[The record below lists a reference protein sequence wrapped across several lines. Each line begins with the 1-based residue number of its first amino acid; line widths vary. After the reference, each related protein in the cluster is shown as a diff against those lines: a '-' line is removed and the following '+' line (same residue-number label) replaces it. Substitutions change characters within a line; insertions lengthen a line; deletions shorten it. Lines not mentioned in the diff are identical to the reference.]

1 MIVHTCCFTTR
12 TRALGLSANTVRM
25 SEQEVWGMSKTD
37 LTVSPHQTVPK
48 KYPGRR
54 AIYPR
59 RISQRIIKQ
68 YAPIAKANRQ
78 ARQARRRRSPCRLS
92 VCFARGAVFAVLH
105 CPNRAQKQSHSI
117 HNEIKQKTDGQDR
130 KAKANTTEKQKQGT
144 SKAGKR
150 HILKRD
156 YEKASKKGN
165 RQAKTER
172 ANKHKQEKSP
182 KSI

>member
-1 MIVHTCCFTTR
+1 MRKYDYLMR
-12 TRALGLSANTVRM
+12 TRALCLSANTVGI

-37 LTVSPHQTVPK
+37 LAVFPCQTVPK
-48 KYPGRR
+48 KYP
-54 AIYPR
+54 R
-59 RISQRIIKQ
+59 RISPRIMIY
-68 YAPIAKANRQ
+68 YAPIAKAIRQ

-92 VCFARGAVFAVLH
+92 VCFARCAVFGVLH
-105 CPNRAQKQSHSI
+105 CPNRAQKQSHT
-117 HNEIKQKTDGQDR
+117 HDAKT
-130 KAKANTTEKQKQGT
+130 KPKANTTEKQKQGT

-172 ANKHKQEKSP
+172 ANKHKQESLQGCLLL
-182 KSI
+182 